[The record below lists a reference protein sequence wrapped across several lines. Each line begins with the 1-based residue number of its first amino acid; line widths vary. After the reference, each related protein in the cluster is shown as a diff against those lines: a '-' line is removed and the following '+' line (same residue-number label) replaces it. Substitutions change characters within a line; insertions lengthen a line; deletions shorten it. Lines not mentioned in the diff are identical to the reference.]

1 MTKHHIMVVD
11 VDTIIMLR
19 LFITVMEAVAVGT
32 DAMEEVALDLMITD
46 SNGKIIIEVRGLQ
59 ENTTPI

>member
-32 DAMEEVALDLMITD
+32 DAMEEDTLDLMITG